1 MGFFSKLFGGG
12 GDTNV
17 TQTSTNK
24 TEVGVTN
31 QIANIM
37 DLTALAEAVKGIGE
51 GVDGAIRASAE
62 DTKKILTASLLLDA
76 QNDAKQTEVL
86 EDTKEQVFK
95 IVKIGAIGGAL
106 FISWRFLK

>member
-12 GDTNV
+12 STNV

-37 DLTALAEAVKGIGE
+37 DLTALSEAVEGIGE
-51 GVDGAIRASAE
+51 GIEGALKASAE
-62 DTKKILTASLLLDA
+62 DTKKILTASILLDA

-86 EDTKEQVFK
+86 ENTKEQVLK
-95 IVKIGAIGGAL
+95 IVRIGAIGGVGYLA
-106 FISWRFLK
+106 WRVLK